1 MDTTVIWTIVVIA
14 ALGLL
19 VAVGIIAATRRARLH
34 RGTELRGQFGPEY
47 DRAVVEYGGAKKA
60 ERELARRARRVEHFR
75 FRELNAGDRAR
86 FSNRSAAIQ
95 AQFVDDPAG
104 AVLAA
109 NELISDVMSARGYP
123 SRDFDQRV
131 ADLSVHHAAVVQHYR
146 AAHAL
151 SAAPNRTD
159 AGSTEDLRQAVVHY
173 RSLFAE
179 LLAPAAAEDRVQE
192 LRHAHAVTRAAL
204 TASR

>member
-19 VAVGIIAATRRARLH
+19 LAGAITATRRARLH

-60 ERELARRARRVEHFR
+60 EHELARRARRVEHFR
-75 FRELNAGDRAR
+75 FRELSNGDRAR
-86 FSNRSAAIQ
+86 FSSRWGAIQ
-95 AQFVDDPAG
+95 AQFVDDPGG
-104 AVLAA
+104 AVLGA
-109 NELISDVMSARGYP
+109 NELINDVMAARGYP

-151 SAAPNRTD
+151 SAAPNRTE
-159 AGSTEDLRQAVVHY
+159 AGTTEDLRQAVVHY
-173 RSLFAE
+173 RALFAE
-179 LLAPAAAEDRVQE
+179 LLAPTAAEDRVRE
-192 LRHAHAVTRAAL
+192 LRHAHVTR
-204 TASR
+204 